1 MNEARSPLPGM
12 DTTEMSSP
20 TEPRPPLNE
29 LLDDMAFHRRH
40 LGPDQAAV
48 NRMLA
53 VIGAPTLNDL
63 IDTII
68 PESIRDRTPLSL
80 ADPMGEEEALARLRG
95 FAERNKV
102 VTSLI
107 GAGWYDTHM
116 PAVIMRNVF
125 EDPAWYTAYTPYQPE
140 ISQGRL
146 EVLLGFQTMIADLTG
161 MDLANASLLD
171 EATAGA
177 EAMTLLRRADRG
189 KRNTFLVDSDCHPQV
204 IDVIRTRAR
213 PLGIEVRVADPWTIR
228 LDGDHDVFGSLIA
241 FPGTSGN
248 LRPLG
253 QVVKHFREA
262 GVGVAVTA
270 DLLALC
276 VVTPP
281 GEHGVDV
288 VVGSAQRFGVP
299 MGFGG
304 PHAGFM
310 AVSERHK
317 RMLPGRL
324 VGTSVDSNG
333 QIAHRLALQTRE
345 QHIRRE
351 RATSNICTSQVLLA
365 VISALYAAYHGPSGL
380 KRIALRTGRLTSV
393 LAAGLL
399 GAGFEVINEAFFDTI
414 SVRVPGRAEKI
425 ISAALE
431 RGCNLR
437 RIDADTIGISFDE
450 TTLPDTVVA
459 VLTAF
464 GIEGSDVVALDST
477 ARPGIPA
484 EMNRQSPF
492 CTSEFFNSHHSET
505 SMLRWLRKL
514 ADRDLALDRTM
525 IPLGSCTMKLNA
537 TTEMAAVSWPEFSR
551 IHPYAPTTQ
560 VAGYLDLITDLEQ
573 MLVEITGHSA
583 VSLQPNAGSQGEL
596 AGLLAVRSWHASRGD
611 EQRVVCLIPSSAH
624 GTNAASA
631 VMAGMEVVVVDSS
644 DDGSVDLENLRLRVA
659 ESGDCLAALMI
670 TYPSTHGVF
679 EPQIVEICDLVHEAG
694 GQVYLDGANLNAMVG
709 LARPGWFGADVS
721 HLNLHKTFCI
731 PHGGGG
737 PGIGPI
743 AVSEHLTPFLPGHPV
758 ITDAGPESG
767 IGTISAAPYGSAGM
781 LPISWAYISMMGAP
795 GLRRATK
802 MAILSANYVA
812 ARLRPHFP
820 ILYSG
825 KGGHVAH
832 ECILDVRVLS
842 QHGVSAEDVCKRLV
856 DYGFHAPTVSFPVPG
871 TLMIEPTESEDLAE
885 LDRFCNAMIAIAA
898 EVSRIADGEWPVDDN
913 PLVNAPHTAEHLAG
927 NWSHPYDRQTA
938 AFPVSG
944 MGSDKYWPP
953 VARIDSA
960 YGDKNLMCNCPPV
973 SDHTSTGR

>member
-1 MNEARSPLPGM
+1 MTEARPPLPGM
-12 DTTEMSSP
+12 ETTEMSSP
-20 TEPRPPLNE
+20 TESLPSLDE
-29 LLDDMAFHRRH
+29 LLDNTAFHRRH
-40 LGPDQAAV
+40 LGPDQPAV
-48 NRMLA
+48 AKMLE

-63 IDTII
+63 IDAII
-68 PESIRDRTPLSL
+68 PESIRDRTSL
-80 ADPMGEEEALARLRG
+80 DLAGPMGEEETIARLRG
-95 FAERNKV
+95 FADRNTV

-116 PAVIMRNVF
+116 PAVIARNVF

-146 EVLLGFQTMIADLTG
+146 EVLLGFQTMISDLTG

-177 EAMTLLRRADRG
+177 EAMTLLKRAHRG
-189 KRNTFLVDSDCHPQV
+189 AHNTFLVDSDCHPQV
-204 IDVIRTRAR
+204 IDVIQTRAR
-213 PLGIEVRVADPWTIR
+213 PLGIEIQIADPWAIQ
-228 LDGDHDVFGSLIA
+228 LNGEHDVFGSLIA
-241 FPGTSGN
+241 FPGSGGN
-248 LRPLG
+248 LRPLDR
-253 QVVKHFREA
+253 VVDHLHEA

-276 VVTPP
+276 LVTPP
-281 GEHGVDV
+281 GELGVDV

-310 AVSERHK
+310 AVSEKHK

-324 VGTSVDSNG
+324 VGTSVDSHG
-333 QIAHRLALQTRE
+333 QTAHRLALQTRE

-351 RATSNICTSQVLLA
+351 RATSNICTAQVLLA
-365 VISALYAAYHGPSGL
+365 VISALYAAYHGPAGL
-380 KRIALRTGRLTSV
+380 RRIAQRTSRLASM
-393 LAAGLL
+393 LATGLDD
-399 GAGFEVINEAFFDTI
+399 AGFNVVNEAFFDTI
-414 SVRVPGRAEKI
+414 SVHLPGRADEI
-425 ISAALE
+425 ISSALE

-437 RIDADTIGISFDE
+437 RIDEDTVGISLDE
-450 TTLPDTVVA
+450 TTLPCTIEA
-459 VLTAF
+459 LLAAF
-464 GIEGSDVVALDST
+464 GVEGLDLATLDSA
-477 ARPGIPA
+477 ARPGIPT
-484 EMNRQSPF
+484 EMRRQSLF

-537 TTEMAAVSWPEFSR
+537 TTEMAAMSWPEFSR

-560 VAGYLDLITDLEQ
+560 VVGYLDLIADLER
-573 MLVEITGHSA
+573 MLVEITGYSA

-596 AGLLAVRSWHASRGD
+596 AGLLAVRAWHDSRGD
-611 EQRVVCLIPSSAH
+611 QQRVICLIPSSAH

-631 VMAGMEVVVVDSS
+631 VMAGMKVVVVDSA
-644 DDGSVDLENLRLRVA
+644 DDGSVDLDSLRLSVA
-659 ESGDCLAALMI
+659 ESGDCLATLMI

-709 LARPGWFGADVS
+709 LARPGQFGADVS

-737 PGIGPI
+737 PGIGPV
-743 AVSEHLTPFLPGHPV
+743 AVREHLAPFLPSHPV
-758 ITDAGPESG
+758 ISGAGPASG
-767 IGTISAAPYGSAGM
+767 IGAVSAAPYGSAGI
-781 LPISWAYISMMGAP
+781 LPISWAYITMMGAT
-795 GLRRATK
+795 GLQRATEL
-802 MAILSANYVA
+802 AILSANYVA
-812 ARLRPHFP
+812 ARLGPHFP

-825 KGGHVAH
+825 KGGFVAH
-832 ECILDVRVLS
+832 ECILDVRVLNE
-842 QHGVSAEDVCKRLV
+842 HGVSAEDVCKRLV

-871 TLMIEPTESEDLAE
+871 TLMVEPTESEDLVE
-885 LDRFCNAMIAIAA
+885 LDRFCDAMIAIAGEA
-898 EVSRIADGEWPVDDN
+898 LRIADGEWPVDDN

-927 NWSHPYDRQTA
+927 TWTHPYDRQTA
-938 AFPVSG
+938 AFPTPG
-944 MGSDKYWPP
+944 MGPDKYWPP
-953 VARIDSA
+953 VARVDSA
-960 YGDKNLMCNCPPV
+960 YGDKNLMCSCPPV
-973 SDHTSTGR
+973 SEYA